1 MRSFEPLRS
10 KILHTGT
17 RNAGASYK
25 ISGDQNMA
33 KKAVKELKAVA
44 DPTIED
50 VAARFLKGRVSV
62 TEVSKSDRKGALEL
76 FMGCMNGYAY
86 QSLSKDESTL
96 FEHYYDL
103 EGKAHKEFCQIFGPE
118 KIPENVGEFVGYYLI
133 RKVMLPGDEM
143 GMAAKAV
150 SEFCTWLANENIVP
164 AEAANQAAALA
175 ASAAKVLPCAEDAN
189 RLIWQVAQKCP
200 KSVQQVIEFGETTVK
215 KIDKD
220 CLWLESHEGSDI
232 GPVVLQKEAL
242 MLLKAGWTINCALVK
257 SAGKWHF
264 CEVGNVYPVL
274 ED

>member
-1 MRSFEPLRS
+1 
-10 KILHTGT
+10 
-17 RNAGASYK
+17 
-25 ISGDQNMA
+25 MA

-44 DPTIED
+44 DPTIEK
-50 VAARFLKGRVSV
+50 VVARFLKESVSAAN
-62 TEVSKSDRKGALEL
+62 VSKADRKGALEL

-86 QSLSKDESTL
+86 QSLSKDENAL
-96 FEHYYDL
+96 FDHYYNL
-103 EGKAHKEFCQIFGPE
+103 EGRNHKEFCQLFGPE
-118 KIPENVGEFVGYYLI
+118 KILENVGEFVGYYLI

-143 GMAAKAV
+143 GTAAKAV
-150 SEFCTWLANENIVP
+150 SEFCTWLAKENIVP
-164 AEAANQAAALA
+164 VTAASEAAALA

-189 RLIWQVAQKCP
+189 RLIWQAAQKCP

-220 CLWLESHEGSDI
+220 GLWLESDNGIEI
-232 GPVVLQKEAL
+232 GPVVVQKEAL